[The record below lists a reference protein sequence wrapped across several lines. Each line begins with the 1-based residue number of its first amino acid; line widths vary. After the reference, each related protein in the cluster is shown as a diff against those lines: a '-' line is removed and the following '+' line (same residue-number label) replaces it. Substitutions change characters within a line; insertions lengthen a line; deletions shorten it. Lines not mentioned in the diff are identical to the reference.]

1 MLQAS
6 QEQAARTRL
15 EATMSDVFERRVRAA
30 AVAGWW
36 VVLIAAALL
45 LLSWIAYLVVI
56 AAEPAWLLSLLGPQL
71 DWAFVQKIWF
81 WALVVFKMSVW
92 LMALVALW
100 LTLWARQLRK

>member
-1 MLQAS
+1 MNN
-6 QEQAARTRL
+6 
-15 EATMSDVFERRVRAA
+15 VFERRVRAA

-36 VVLIAAALL
+36 VVLFAAGLL

-56 AAEPAWLLSLLGPQL
+56 AAEPAWFSSLLGPQL
-71 DWAFVQKIWF
+71 DWAFVQRIWF